1 MTDGFDVGSKR
12 LILVVAAIVVVAAL
26 IPVLASARPAREI
39 PTPTVEENLSSPG
52 ADGWEDVPAVDIP
65 LSAAPSGIPGAEEV
79 SVRTVDV
86 QAAQSDTSL
95 FVRLQWSDPAK
106 STAGDAPR
114 SFVDGAA
121 VQIPVDTSTQPA
133 IAMGSTTNLVNVWNW
148 RADGNTEY
156 LLAGG
161 QGSTTPLPASDLS
174 TQSSYDDGTWTVTH
188 SRSLLSNET
197 NQTSITG
204 ESDLDIAFAVFN
216 GTNMER
222 GGTKSVSDW
231 YYLNI
236 GPDDGGAPFETLLW
250 ALAGIAIVVVVL
262 VTIQGIRRVRS
273 DSGGDET

>member
-1 MTDGFDVGSKR
+1 MTDGFSAGSKR
-12 LILVVAAIVVVAAL
+12 LVALVAVAVLVAAL
-26 IPVLASARPAREI
+26 IPMLSTARPAREI
-39 PTPTVEENLSSPG
+39 PTPTVEEDLSTPG

-65 LSAAPSGIPGAEEV
+65 LSAAPSGIPGAEDV

-86 QAAQSDTSL
+86 QAAQSGSEL

-106 STAGDAPR
+106 STATDAPR
-114 SFVDGAA
+114 SFADGVA

-133 IAMGSTTNLVNVWNW
+133 IAMGSAQNLVNVWNW
-148 RADGNTEY
+148 RADGTTEY

-161 QGSTTPLPASDLS
+161 QGSTTTLPASGLS
-174 TQSSYDDGTWTVTH
+174 TQSSYENGTWTVTH

-204 ESDLDIAFAVFN
+204 QSDLDIAFAVFN

-231 YYLNI
+231 FYLNT
-236 GPDDGGAPFETLLW
+236 GPDDGGAPFETFLW
-250 ALAGIAIVVVVL
+250 ALAGIALVVVAL
-262 VTIQGIRRVRS
+262 VTIQGIRRTRS
-273 DSGGDET
+273 ESGGEET